1 MLSLIIL
8 VLTVVIG
15 IFVVLVFDC
24 SFYVYFLIAVIGA
37 TLSSF
42 FDDDLWEG

>member
-8 VLTVVIG
+8 ALTVVIA

-24 SFYVYFLIAVIGA
+24 SFYVYFLIAFIGA
-37 TLSSF
+37 TLLTL